1 MDLKECHC
9 YLCLLVSSLRTLI
22 FQEFSMCQTLWDFP
36 IFHCWTQLWQG
47 FPFWKKDG
55 SSAIV
60 TYTYLKQFCKI
71 KETLKLSFGVIS
83 FSMFRSQ
90 KYMFKNYIL
99 LWNVSWQFHL
109 TNMIK
114 TVLPKHFGPLFEFL
128 KHRSILALWTS
139 YQKKLTTNTCNFMI
153 WLHVQVYICIYEQVL

>member
-55 SSAIV
+55 FSAIV
-60 TYTYLKQFCKI
+60 TYTYFKQFCKI

-83 FSMFRSQ
+83 FRSQ

-109 TNMIK
+109 TNDQNSFAQTFWS
-114 TVLPKHFGPLFEFL
+114 TVWVL
-128 KHRSILALWTS
+128 KARSILALLTS
-139 YQKKLTTNTCNFMI
+139 YQNSLTTNTCNFMI

>member
-1 MDLKECHC
+1 MSLLSLSPSLIFKNSNFPGIFHVSNSLGFSHLPLLNTALTRFSILKE
-9 YLCLLVSSLRTLI
+9 R
-22 FQEFSMCQTLWDFP
+22 W
-36 IFHCWTQLWQG
+36 
-47 FPFWKKDG
+47 

-60 TYTYLKQFCKI
+60 TYTYFKQFCKI

-83 FSMFRSQ
+83 FRSQ

-109 TNMIK
+109 TNDQNSFAQTFWS
-114 TVLPKHFGPLFEFL
+114 TVWVL
-128 KHRSILALWTS
+128 KARSILALLTS
-139 YQKKLTTNTCNFMI
+139 YQNSLTTNTCNFMI